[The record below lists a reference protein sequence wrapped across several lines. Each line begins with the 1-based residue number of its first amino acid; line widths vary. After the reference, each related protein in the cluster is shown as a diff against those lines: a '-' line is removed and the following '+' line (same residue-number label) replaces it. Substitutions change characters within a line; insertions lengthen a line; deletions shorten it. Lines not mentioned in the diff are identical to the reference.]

1 VKMRFDARGGRLRVA
16 VLAACLM
23 TTGTAYAA
31 TTPGGGE
38 AGAAGPGATMAGAG
52 TSQKV
57 NYGQKVRLSGRV
69 APASAGRGVRLEYAP
84 SGKAWRPLKQTKSGG
99 GGGYSFSVR
108 ARQSAAY
115 RALAEGG
122 GAPAGRRVAVVARLA
137 GKATHHVR
145 RGGRVKVRGV
155 LKPGFRGRT
164 VSLQLRSRGGWKTV
178 DRARTARGGR
188 FRAAWRANRTGRFRL
203 RVKFRGDRSSLA
215 VSRVLKGRVNVYRSG
230 LASWYGPGFMGG
242 RTACG
247 GTMSSGVRGVAHKT
261 LPCGTRVTF
270 RYGGRSVTAKVID
283 RGPYA
288 GGREWDLTPATKQAL
303 GFPSTGTVWSTR

>member
-16 VLAACLM
+16 ALAVCLM

-31 TTPGGGE
+31 STPGGQE
-38 AGAAGPGATMAGAG
+38 AGASGAGATMAGAG

-57 NYGQKVRLSGRV
+57 RYGHPVRLSGRV
-69 APASAGRGVRLEYAP
+69 APAKPGRGVRLEYAP
-84 SGKAWRPLKQTKSGG
+84 AGRDWRPLKQTTSGT

-115 RALAEGG
+115 RALADGG
-122 GAPAGRRVAVVARLA
+122 GASAGRRVAVVARLA
-137 GKATHHVR
+137 GKATRHVR

-155 LKPGFRGRT
+155 LKPGLPGRT
-164 VSLQLRSRGGWKTV
+164 VSLQLRSGRRWKTV
-178 DRARTARGGR
+178 DRARTARGGS
-188 FRAAWRANRTGRFRL
+188 FRAGWRASQTGRFRL

-215 VSRVLKGRVNVYRSG
+215 VSRVLRGRVNVYRPG

-247 GTMSSGVRGVAHKT
+247 GTISSGVKGVAHKT

-270 RYGGRSVTAKVID
+270 RYRGRSVTAKVID
-283 RGPYA
+283 RGPYS